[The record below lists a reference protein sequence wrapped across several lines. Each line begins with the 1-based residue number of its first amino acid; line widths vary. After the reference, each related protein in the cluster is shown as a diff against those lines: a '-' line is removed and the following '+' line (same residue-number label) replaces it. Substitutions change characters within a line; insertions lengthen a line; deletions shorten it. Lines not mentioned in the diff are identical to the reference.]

1 MARRTKIVTIED
13 EWVPHPDSERAKAGE
28 KLLRSAGR
36 DKGKVF
42 LLTEMP
48 AVQADDW
55 VTQAQFLIAQAT
67 RECDALGLAEDDPL
81 RLVAQGRAFKDPSL
95 KAWWSCVAYQHN
107 PKHAPQ
113 PIVQG
118 PACQI
123 DEIATINTLL
133 REVYELH
140 TGFFSPDD
148 PSTSGSPS
156 TTPTGS
162 SPTQMSRPASAP
174 SSHHG
179 SRRFTS

>member
-1 MARRTKIVTIED
+1 MGRRTKIVTIED
-13 EWVPHPDSERAKAGE
+13 EWVAHPDPEKSGE
-28 KLLRSAGR
+28 KLLRPAGR

-48 AVQADDW
+48 AVQADEW
-55 VTQAQFLIAQAT
+55 VTQAQFLMTQAM
-67 RECDALGLAEDDPL
+67 RECDALGLSETDNL
-81 RLVAQGRAFKDPSL
+81 RVVAQGRALKDPSL
-95 KAWWSCVAYQHN
+95 RAWWGCVAYQHD

-113 PIVQG
+113 AIVQG

-140 TGFFSPDD
+140 TGFFSDES

-156 TTPTGS
+156 TIQTGS
-162 SPTQMSRPASAP
+162 SPTKMSRPGSGP

-179 SRRFTS
+179 SQRFTS